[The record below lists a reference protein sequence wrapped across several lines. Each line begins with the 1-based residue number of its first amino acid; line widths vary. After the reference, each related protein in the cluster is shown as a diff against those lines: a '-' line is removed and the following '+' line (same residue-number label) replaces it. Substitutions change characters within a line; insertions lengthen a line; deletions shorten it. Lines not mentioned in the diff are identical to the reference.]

1 MMRPSNVA
9 NLSCYNSCSNVSV
22 WNGGLPDDLVAVH
35 DRGPIHSA
43 ATSIAANASR
53 HSSAF
58 PDTATPEDIRHF
70 QMHLAEPGIS
80 ICNRNRI
87 MTSVRFTVIVALWL

>member
-1 MMRPSNVA
+1 
-9 NLSCYNSCSNVSV
+9 VSV
-22 WNGGLPDDLVAVH
+22 RNGGLLDDLVAAH

-80 ICNRNRI
+80 ICNRNRNRI